1 MKYRAYTRHV
11 QHMATTR
18 MMIAEPYNFVS
29 RGKAVDVFGILEFTN
44 RRYTE
49 RQRTRFMPA
58 SVTMT
63 GLGISEPAVG
73 EWHPSLRKLFI
84 RGFKIQARF
93 CCDRP
98 DLKHSA
104 T

>member
-1 MKYRAYTRHV
+1 
-11 QHMATTR
+11 
-18 MMIAEPYNFVS
+18 
-29 RGKAVDVFGILEFTN
+29 
-44 RRYTE
+44 
-49 RQRTRFMPA
+49 MPA
-58 SVTMT
+58 SVTTT

-93 CCDRP
+93 CFLYDSP